1 MPKFN
6 HILLV
11 SLFTVSTATIASEL
25 IYTPINPSFGG
36 NPLNSTILINHANAI
51 NDYQP
56 PQQDNYFDDYQPET
70 ALDRLAASLESRLIN
85 QLFSDIGN
93 GTGGTLET
101 SDFQLEVIEDPN
113 GAVTVNITDKATGE
127 STEIQVSGIQQG
139 DL

>member
-6 HILLV
+6 HILLA